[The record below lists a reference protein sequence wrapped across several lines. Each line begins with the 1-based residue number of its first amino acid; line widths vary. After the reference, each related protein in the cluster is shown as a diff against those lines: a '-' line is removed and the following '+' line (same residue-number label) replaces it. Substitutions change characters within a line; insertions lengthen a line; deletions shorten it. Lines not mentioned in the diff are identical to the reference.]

1 MIAVTGASGQ
11 LGRLVIAG
19 LLEKVAPDTIVA
31 LVRDPAKLA
40 DLAAQ
45 GVVVRA
51 FDYNQ
56 ADTLAGALAGVD
68 RLLLISSSE
77 IGQRV
82 AQHQAV
88 IAAAKTA
95 GVGFI
100 AYTSLLHADTN
111 PLNLA
116 VEHRATELALADS
129 GVPHA
134 LLRNGW
140 YTENYAQSA
149 PMAVA
154 HGAVWGSAGTG
165 RISGAARADYAAAAV
180 AVLTADAAKPA
191 IYELAGDE
199 AFTLADLAAALSDLS
214 GKPVAY
220 QDLPEADYRAALEG
234 VGLPPPIAA
243 MLAESDIKAANGALF
258 DDRHALSALIGRPT
272 TPWRTT
278 LESAL
283 NG

>member
-19 LLEKVAPDTIVA
+19 LLERVAPETIVA

-40 DLAAQ
+40 DLASR

-51 FDYNQ
+51 FDYNH
-56 ADTLAGALAGVD
+56 AETLASALVGVE

-116 VEHRATELALADS
+116 VEHRATELALAES

-154 HGAVWGSAGTG
+154 HGAVLGSAGTG

-234 VGLPPPIAA
+234 VGLPAAIAA
-243 MLAESDIKAANGALF
+243 MLAESDTKAANGALF
-258 DDRHALSALIGRPT
+258 DDSHALSEVIGRPT

>member
-19 LLEKVAPDTIVA
+19 LLEKVAPETIVA
-31 LVRDPAKLA
+31 LVRDPSKLA

-51 FDYNQ
+51 FDYNR
-56 ADTLAGALAGVD
+56 ADILAGALTGVE

-154 HGAVWGSAGTG
+154 HGAVLGSAGTG

-180 AVLTADAAKPA
+180 EVLTAEAAKPA
-191 IYELAGDE
+191 TYELAGDD
-199 AFTLADLAAALSDLS
+199 AFTLSDLAAALSDLS

-234 VGLPPPIAA
+234 LGLPGPIAA
-243 MLAESDIKAANGALF
+243 MLAESDTKAANGALF
-258 DDRHALSALIGRPT
+258 DDSHALSDVIGRPT

>member
-19 LLEKVAPDTIVA
+19 LLERVAPETIVA

-40 DLAAQ
+40 DLAAR

-51 FDYNQ
+51 FDYNH
-56 ADTLAGALAGVD
+56 AETLASALVGVD

-154 HGAVWGSAGTG
+154 HGAVLGSAGAG
-165 RISGAARADYAAAAV
+165 RISGAARADYAAAAG
-180 AVLTADAAKPA
+180 ADRRSGQAR
-191 IYELAGDE
+191 
-199 AFTLADLAAALSDLS
+199 DL
-214 GKPVAY
+214 
-220 QDLPEADYRAALEG
+220 RT
-234 VGLPPPIAA
+234 
-243 MLAESDIKAANGALF
+243 
-258 DDRHALSALIGRPT
+258 GR
-272 TPWRTT
+272 
-278 LESAL
+278 
-283 NG
+283 